1 MPQLIPSKTVLKSY
15 GGNKINHFGK
25 CKITLKANG
34 KVQTDDFYITET
46 KSPPIL
52 GLSSCQKLGL
62 LRKVDMVDHKE
73 SPTSITK
80 DIIAKE
86 FKDVFE
92 GLGCFE
98 QACHIELKNDAVP
111 VCEPPRRVPFALRES
126 LKIKLDSM
134 EEQGVIKKVDKPTEW
149 VHNLVIVEKKDKSL
163 RICLDPR
170 NLNICVKREHY
181 QIPVLEDITSQ
192 LSGKHVF
199 TVIDLKEAFWQIPL
213 TKESMLLTTF
223 STPFGRYC
231 FTRMPFGICS
241 ASEVLQ
247 KRAYQTFGDIPDVHI
262 IADDMILASENEK
275 EHDHLITTVL
285 ERARANNIKFNL
297 HKIQLKKSEVTYM
310 GNILGNGVV
319 KPDYEKVRAIV
330 EMPVPTCK
338 KDIQRLLGMLNYL
351 SQYIPNMSTITV
363 PLRNLL
369 KKDVPFE

>member
-1 MPQLIPSKTVLKSY
+1 M
-15 GGNKINHFGK
+15 
-25 CKITLKANG
+25 
-34 KVQTDDFYITET
+34 
-46 KSPPIL
+46 
-52 GLSSCQKLGL
+52 
-62 LRKVDMVDHKE
+62 
-73 SPTSITK
+73 
-80 DIIAKE
+80 
-86 FKDVFE
+86 FE

-98 QACHIELKNDAVP
+98 QAYHIELKNDAVP

-134 EEQGVIKKVDKPTEW
+134 EEQGMIKKVDKPTEW

-223 STPFGRYC
+223 STPYDRYC

-247 KRAYQTFGDIPDVHI
+247 KRAYQTFGDIPDVPI

-275 EHDHLITTVL
+275 DHNHLITTVL
-285 ERARANNIKFNL
+285 ERARANSLKWFYGGSST
-297 HKIQLKKSEVTYM
+297 KISQLPHEKSDVFSNGFMELAVLKYLNFHMKSLTY
-310 GNILGNGVV
+310 
-319 KPDYEKVRAIV
+319 
-330 EMPVPTCK
+330 
-338 KDIQRLLGMLNYL
+338 
-351 SQYIPNMSTITV
+351 SQMV
-363 PLRNLL
+363 LWR
-369 KKDVPFE
+369 

>member
-1 MPQLIPSKTVLKSY
+1 M
-15 GGNKINHFGK
+15 
-25 CKITLKANG
+25 
-34 KVQTDDFYITET
+34 
-46 KSPPIL
+46 
-52 GLSSCQKLGL
+52 
-62 LRKVDMVDHKE
+62 
-73 SPTSITK
+73 
-80 DIIAKE
+80 
-86 FKDVFE
+86 
-92 GLGCFE
+92 
-98 QACHIELKNDAVP
+98 
-111 VCEPPRRVPFALRES
+111 
-126 LKIKLDSM
+126 
-134 EEQGVIKKVDKPTEW
+134 DKPTEW

-231 FTRMPFGICS
+231 FTRMAFGICS

-262 IADDMILASENEK
+262 IADDKILASENEK
-275 EHDHLITTVL
+275 DHDHLITTVL
-285 ERARANNIKFNL
+285 ERARANSIKFNL
-297 HKIQLKKSEVTYM
+297 HKIQPKKSEVTYM
-310 GNILGNGVV
+310 GNIIGNGVV

-330 EMPVPTCK
+330 EMPAPTCK

-369 KKDVPFE
+369 KKDVLFEWNFEQEQAFEKIKSILSSPESLRIYDPIKPLQIECDSSKFGIGACLLQEDKARFIACWM